1 MMKKV
6 FLLALVATMIAACQ
20 QNPASSLPDKPQK
33 IDYPVEVQEAV
44 SNDFTLLKA
53 GILKN
58 QAENATLLTAN
69 GFTLV
74 DNTYVKTRDSITI
87 EAMMTLGNCYMT
99 AHTKDFN
106 KAKSIFSQWMKEIQ
120 QSASYTN
127 LVRSSCHLCVGGEGN
142 RRHVFNNPNDLLAA
156 LDTLSCSLENMSAS
170 FEGNDIFA
178 NQYSLIMFPDL
189 GGVYLQII
197 NQRAGQPSDTFTESD
212 LQEADLHKHILICKV
227 DYLTFRYEGFYALKV
242 SGKQETGKEIPFV
255 AEYEAPNDFGN
266 IKLFYGSKNNL
277 LLDGAIIWNGC
288 GKLAFPEQ
296 FRAGLPTDAG
306 IAYPG
311 TERVAMITENGQYSP
326 ILNEREIKYIW
337 ESVSKQKEFQYYFT
351 NSTKKLAIF
360 LYTPSVGLMNPADAD
375 YLIFTEQ

>member
-1 MMKKV
+1 MKKLFV
-6 FLLALVATMIAACQ
+6 LVWMATMIAACQ
-20 QNPASSLPDKPQK
+20 QNSASLLPDKPQK

-53 GILKN
+53 GIFKN

-87 EAMMTLGNCYMT
+87 EAMMTLGNSYMT

-197 NQRAGQPSDTFTESD
+197 NQRAEQPSDTFTESD

>member
-197 NQRAGQPSDTFTESD
+197 NQRAEQPSDTFTESD

-266 IKLFYGSKNNL
+266 INLFYGSKNNL

>member
-20 QNPASSLPDKPQK
+20 QNSASLLPDKPQK

-53 GILKN
+53 GLLKN

-197 NQRAGQPSDTFTESD
+197 NQRAEQPSDTFTESD

-255 AEYEAPNDFGN
+255 AEYEEPNDFGN

>member
-20 QNPASSLPDKPQK
+20 QNSASSLPDKPQK

>member
-20 QNPASSLPDKPQK
+20 QNSASLLPDKPQK

-197 NQRAGQPSDTFTESD
+197 NQRAEQPSDTFTESD

>member
-197 NQRAGQPSDTFTESD
+197 NQRAGQPSDTCTESD

-255 AEYEAPNDFGN
+255 AEYEEPNDFGN

>member
-20 QNPASSLPDKPQK
+20 QNSASLLPDKPQK
-33 IDYPVEVQEAV
+33 IDYPVEEQEAV

-53 GILKN
+53 GLLKN

-197 NQRAGQPSDTFTESD
+197 NQRAEQPSDTFTESD

>member
-20 QNPASSLPDKPQK
+20 QNPASLLPDKPQK
-33 IDYPVEVQEAV
+33 IDYPVEEQEAV

-53 GILKN
+53 GLLKN

-197 NQRAGQPSDTFTESD
+197 NQRAEQPSDTFTESD

>member
-20 QNPASSLPDKPQK
+20 QNSASLLPDKPQK

-197 NQRAGQPSDTFTESD
+197 NQRAEQPSDTFTESD

-255 AEYEAPNDFGN
+255 AEYEEPNDFGN

>member
-20 QNPASSLPDKPQK
+20 QNSASLLPDKPQK

-53 GILKN
+53 GIFKN

-87 EAMMTLGNCYMT
+87 EAMMTLGNSYMT

-197 NQRAGQPSDTFTESD
+197 NQRAEQPSDTFTESD

>member
-1 MMKKV
+1 MKKLFV
-6 FLLALVATMIAACQ
+6 LVWMATMIAACQ

-53 GILKN
+53 GIFKN

-87 EAMMTLGNCYMT
+87 EAMMTLGNSYMT

-197 NQRAGQPSDTFTESD
+197 NQRAEQPSDTFTESD

>member
-53 GILKN
+53 GIFKN

-87 EAMMTLGNCYMT
+87 EAMMTLGNSYMT

-197 NQRAGQPSDTFTESD
+197 NQRAEQPSDTFTESD

>member
-20 QNPASSLPDKPQK
+20 QNSASLLPDKPQK

-106 KAKSIFSQWMKEIQ
+106 KAKSIFTQWMKEIQ

-255 AEYEAPNDFGN
+255 AEYEEPNDFGN
-266 IKLFYGSKNNL
+266 IKLFYGAKNNL

>member
-20 QNPASSLPDKPQK
+20 QNSASLLPDKPQK

-74 DNTYVKTRDSITI
+74 DNTYVKTMDSITI

-197 NQRAGQPSDTFTESD
+197 NQRAEQPSDTFTESD

-255 AEYEAPNDFGN
+255 AEYEEPNDFGN

>member
-33 IDYPVEVQEAV
+33 IDYPVEEQEAV

-53 GILKN
+53 GLLKN

-197 NQRAGQPSDTFTESD
+197 NQRAEQPSDTFTESD

>member
-1 MMKKV
+1 MKKLFV
-6 FLLALVATMIAACQ
+6 LVWMATMIAACQ
-20 QNPASSLPDKPQK
+20 QNSASLLPDKPQK

-197 NQRAGQPSDTFTESD
+197 NQRAEQPSDTFTESD

-255 AEYEAPNDFGN
+255 AEYEEPNDFGN

>member
-20 QNPASSLPDKPQK
+20 QNSASLLPDKPQK

-106 KAKSIFSQWMKEIQ
+106 KAKSIFTQWMKEIQ

-255 AEYEAPNDFGN
+255 AEYEEPNDFGN

>member
-1 MMKKV
+1 
-6 FLLALVATMIAACQ
+6 
-20 QNPASSLPDKPQK
+20 
-33 IDYPVEVQEAV
+33 
-44 SNDFTLLKA
+44 
-53 GILKN
+53 
-58 QAENATLLTAN
+58 
-69 GFTLV
+69 
-74 DNTYVKTRDSITI
+74 
-87 EAMMTLGNCYMT
+87 MMTLGNCYMT

-197 NQRAGQPSDTFTESD
+197 NQRAEQPSDTFTESD
-212 LQEADLHKHILICKV
+212 LQEADLHKHILICEV
-227 DYLTFRYEGFYALKV
+227 DYLTFRYEGFYALTV

-255 AEYEAPNDFGN
+255 AEYEEPNDFGN

>member
-99 AHTKDFN
+99 AHTKDLN
-106 KAKSIFSQWMKEIQ
+106 KAKSILRQWMNETQ

-255 AEYEAPNDFGN
+255 AEYEEPNDFGN

>member
-53 GILKN
+53 GLFKN

-197 NQRAGQPSDTFTESD
+197 NQRAEQPSDTFTESD

>member
-197 NQRAGQPSDTFTESD
+197 NQRAEQPSDTFTESD

-266 IKLFYGSKNNL
+266 IKLFYGAKNNL

>member
-106 KAKSIFSQWMKEIQ
+106 KAKSIFTQWMKEIQ

-255 AEYEAPNDFGN
+255 AEYEEPNDFGN

>member
-20 QNPASSLPDKPQK
+20 QNSASLLPDKPQK

-197 NQRAGQPSDTFTESD
+197 NQRAEQPSDTFTESD

-326 ILNEREIKYIW
+326 ILNEREIKYIR

>member
-20 QNPASSLPDKPQK
+20 QNSASLLPDKPQK

-74 DNTYVKTRDSITI
+74 DNTYVKTMDSITI

-255 AEYEAPNDFGN
+255 AEYEEPNDFGN